1 MRWAPRRRPASRCDV
16 ATRKPPETL
25 LKASPSA
32 GGHFNQITQGRRDK
46 ELLGSTIAPSAAPEP
61 MSVRLYAHV
70 ATSVLWAKST
80 TMREVKSLHSVQA
93 CWTFGTGQGTF
104 PSPSITS
111 VKMVVFHRGT
121 KNDQFCVFSP
131 TCGRWLSKEHGSQS
145 NGVAIALHTLWFSK
159 SKAF

>member
-1 MRWAPRRRPASRCDV
+1 MSSATSGLSLRRCHSQAPGDTAQSIPISRGAHLIKV
-16 ATRKPPETL
+16 
-25 LKASPSA
+25 
-32 GGHFNQITQGRRDK
+32 TQGRRDK

-80 TMREVKSLHSVQA
+80 TMREAKSLHSIQA

-104 PSPSITS
+104 PSPSITY
-111 VKMVVFHRGT
+111 VKMVLFDRGT
-121 KNDQFCVFSP
+121 KNDQFCVFSL

-145 NGVAIALHTLWFSK
+145 NGVAHKVVFQKQSYLRPVP
-159 SKAF
+159 